1 VEENMSKYNITYVQY
16 HSYTIEADNED
27 EAERLAYKE
36 FEADMRYPVANLYY
50 DDIEIECVY

>member
-1 VEENMSKYNITYVQY
+1 MGKYNITYVQY

-36 FEADMRYPVANLYY
+36 FESDMRYPVASTYY
-50 DDIEIECVY
+50 DNIEIECVD